1 MALFPS
7 ASMSIS
13 LVFSSR
19 NGMDSALTRLCRLT
33 KFSGM
38 WLTLCA
44 RSILTDF
51 KLQDSTWKSGKLTPL
66 LRLIVSTVVHEVLEE
81 ASAHAREEIRQYCGM
96 ENHRPL
102 TLNKEEYAK
111 TKDENVTEF
120 SIKRNGP
127 DSLPKTNGAL
137 FILEDIQG
145 RSFQFRATE
154 EILLKVLSAYGIHL
168 SSAKELVRIHVDVY
182 QAELDV
188 IAHVIA
194 YFDIASKH
202 LIDTM
207 PKIFEKR
214 FANQFGQKL
223 ADVLTTRLNLIG
235 DGGLQTCSRY
245 SRDEPHIQERRRE
258 LTRKQKILTKAL
270 KTVEDFHK

>member
-1 MALFPS
+1 MQEALWQIPKLGTLHG
-7 ASMSIS
+7 S
-13 LVFSSR
+13 LVQYFPLVGLILSS
-19 NGMDSALTRLCRLT
+19 
-33 KFSGM
+33 
-38 WLTLCA
+38 
-44 RSILTDF
+44 
-51 KLQDSTWKSGKLTPL
+51 
-66 LRLIVSTVVHEVLEE
+66 VVEDVLEE
-81 ASAHAREEIRQYCGM
+81 ASAHAREEIRQYCAM

-102 TLNKEEYAK
+102 TMNKEEYASA
-111 TKDENVTEF
+111 KDENVTVF
-120 SIKRNGP
+120 AIKRNGTE
-127 DSLPKTNGAL
+127 SLPRTNGAL

-154 EILLKVLSAYGIHL
+154 ENLLKVLGAYGIHL
-168 SSAKELVRIHVDVY
+168 SSAKELVRIHVDEY

-214 FANQFGQKL
+214 FARQFGEEL
-223 ADVLTTRLNLIG
+223 SEVLTSRLNLIG
-235 DGGLQTCSRY
+235 ERGLDTCVRY
-245 SRDEPHIQERRRE
+245 IRDEPDIQERRRE
-258 LTRKQKILTKAL
+258 LTRKQKILKKAL